1 MMVIMLRSSVK
12 STAAIF
18 RMHHGVAEIAC
29 AEDAMNAAA
38 ERVTATS
45 PTTALGAAALIRHVI
60 EDMEINEDS
69 ATLAWPVSLLRS
81 R

>member
-1 MMVIMLRSSVK
+1 
-12 STAAIF
+12 
-18 RMHHGVAEIAC
+18 
-29 AEDAMNAAA
+29 MNAAA

-60 EDMEINEDS
+60 EDMEVNEDS